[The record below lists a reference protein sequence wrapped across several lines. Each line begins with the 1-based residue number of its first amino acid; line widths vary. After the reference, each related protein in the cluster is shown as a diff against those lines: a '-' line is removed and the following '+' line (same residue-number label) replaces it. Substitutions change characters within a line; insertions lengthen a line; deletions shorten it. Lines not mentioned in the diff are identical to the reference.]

1 METTDVFCIICIVRP
16 LSQPPPSI
24 PVISLAPPSCLWRS
38 SVQAHVLVHL
48 LQMIS
53 VSVAQRY
60 KICLPMQETRVPSL
74 GREDPLEEET
84 ANPLQCSCWDN
95 PMERDQQATVHNVTK
110 SQTWLSTHTWLSG
123 NKANH
128 PGYPTI
134 SAVHFLDLSCNGLKS
149 QVSHFSYPCWTKKR
163 KNTQVGGFLLCGVRF
178 TWTSLAH
185 RRGLSLCVPYSD
197 RHSWP
202 SLFYAFPFPLFF
214 AFLAPSFTMWKYTFY
229 CMVG

>member
-1 METTDVFCIICIVRP
+1 METTDVFCIICIVWP

-24 PVISLAPPSCLWRS
+24 PVISLAPPTCLWRS

-95 PMERDQQATVHNVTK
+95 PMDRDQQATVHNVTK

-134 SAVHFLDLSCNGLKS
+134 PAVHFLDLSCNGLKS
-149 QVSHFSYPCWTKKR
+149 QVSHFSYPCWTKKEKEYSGR
-163 KNTQVGGFLLCGVRF
+163 WVP
-178 TWTSLAH
+178 SLWGALH
-185 RRGLSLCVPYSD
+185 LDISCSPSGSQSLCPIF
-197 RHSWP
+197 RQ
-202 SLFYAFPFPLFF
+202 
-214 AFLAPSFTMWKYTFY
+214 AFLTKSLLRFSFPIVLCLFST
-229 CMVG
+229 